1 MKETKD
7 KKTKRMELRLRENE
21 KTLIENKAK
30 LYGMTNAQYILGL
43 VNKDNNGNSNIHNLP
58 LNRILIQMTEIL
70 YNELPE
76 ITDDQELIAHSR
88 KVVDE
93 LWHYLKR
100 NRRLSPMHLWIWM
113 P

>member
-43 VNKDNNGNSNIHNLP
+43 VNKNWSYI
-58 LNRILIQMTEIL
+58 
-70 YNELPE
+70 
-76 ITDDQELIAHSR
+76 
-88 KVVDE
+88 
-93 LWHYLKR
+93 
-100 NRRLSPMHLWIWM
+100 
-113 P
+113 